1 VASSEKQLR
10 SFDVHD
16 KRIVVQLQVAS
27 QFVEAACFP
36 SPSGRKVFQSL
47 DMTRFL
53 NALLFLCASKQGLS
67 QIFMAVLDFEGSAF
81 RVRPVQQLQAG
92 PDSVQG
98 FLVGKSFRE
107 ACASACWEHAVL
119 VGIVNSAV
127 LYSKGSKL
135 SGSGGEIIG
144 IIPQPDYVIQ
154 DMDYAVFISP
164 HSYPFVST
172 RHEDRASYHKKVLE
186 ELSSLSVSGHGSRT
200 MLDTFFTH
208 RGSDHDA
215 ELVGQR
221 ERGHGSVIDL
231 KPLTYQDIESKLTT
245 KHRVLVAGW
254 RWVQKILRTLSLV
267 GLSFYVPNLCAFVR
281 TCPL

>member
-27 QFVEAACFP
+27 RFVEAACFP

-53 NALLFLCASKQGLS
+53 NALLFLCASKKGLS
-67 QIFMAVLDFEGSAF
+67 QVFMAVLDFEGSAF
-81 RVRPVQQLQAG
+81 RVRPVPQLQAG
-92 PDSVQG
+92 PDAVPG
-98 FLVGKSFRE
+98 FMVGKTFRE

-127 LYSKGSKL
+127 LYSKAGKL
-135 SGSGGEIIG
+135 LGSGGETIG

-154 DMDYAVFISP
+154 DLDYAVFISP
-164 HSYPFVST
+164 HSYPLVST

-186 ELSSLSVSGHGSRT
+186 ELSSLTASGHGGRT
-200 MLDTFFTH
+200 ILDTLFTS

-231 KPLTYQDIESKLTT
+231 DTLTYEDIETKLTT
-245 KHRVLVAGW
+245 KHRVLIAGW
-254 RWVQKILRTLSLV
+254 RFV
-267 GLSFYVPNLCAFVR
+267 G
-281 TCPL
+281 